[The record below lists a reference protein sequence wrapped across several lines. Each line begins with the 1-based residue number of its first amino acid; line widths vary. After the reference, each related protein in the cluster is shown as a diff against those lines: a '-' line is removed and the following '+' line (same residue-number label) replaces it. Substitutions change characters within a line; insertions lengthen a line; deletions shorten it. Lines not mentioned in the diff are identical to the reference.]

1 MIEANCTTS
10 TTTSSPLQKG
20 TLPGYHC
27 TMERQ
32 VESEQ
37 LNTTNALDNSC
48 QLEDLLIIEEIDGLQ
63 DFELIELPLNSPPS
77 PTNNWEEELRIEEE
91 ANTNIEDMD
100 IEIIP
105 APPPSPISP
114 PSPSFLP
121 TAPAAANMITNGV
134 KSSVPGEDGK
144 CNTCPEYTQCE
155 YYSKQKDLNRS
166 RSLTPTRRQKG
177 KGQKAL
183 YDLFVNSTIKQK
195 DYSQSEGAKY
205 DLIIEEDS
213 DTAELRRLIAQVK
226 TTPRKPQEEDLFQE
240 NKENVDPRYR
250 DSRNPKKFHSLHSS
264 TVGNVVGKEQ
274 NQSTQTP
281 KKEFKMTMP
290 QEEVLLEPL
299 YYRVTILHGLM
310 EEMRQ
315 TQRNMNEK
323 LISITR
329 GNIQPPRRKQVV
341 TNLHQMAIENSRDKK
356 HYPPREETS
365 QRHSRSQSKGRKT
378 NESRPVYKEKKNP
391 RHYK

>member
-20 TLPGYHC
+20 TLLGYHC

-32 VESEQ
+32 VEIEQ

-63 DFELIELPLNSPPS
+63 DYELIELPFNSPPS

-121 TAPAAANMITNGV
+121 TAPAAANMKTNGV

-144 CNTCPEYTQCE
+144 CNTCPEYTGCE

-166 RSLTPTRRQKG
+166 RSLTPTRRQREKG
-177 KGQKAL
+177 HRAL
-183 YDLFVNSTIKQK
+183 YNLFANSTTKQK

-264 TVGNVVGKEQ
+264 TVGKVVGKEQ
-274 NQSTQTP
+274 IQSTQTP
-281 KKEFKMTMP
+281 RKEFKMTMP

-356 HYPPREETS
+356 H
-365 QRHSRSQSKGRKT
+365 SRSQSKGRKT